1 MKTGKKV
8 CILDW
13 DIHVGDGTYKI
24 FEDYADVLTISTHRH
39 DNGTYW
45 PFGNTGSHTNIGKGE
60 GEGMHL
66 LLGLSGKNG
75 DHEFKAMFD
84 SFIKPI
90 ITEFGPELLIVS
102 SGFDSAMGD
111 PLGVTF
117 EITPEGYSYLT
128 GGCL

>member
-1 MKTGKKV
+1 
-8 CILDW
+8 
-13 DIHVGDGTYKI
+13 
-24 FEDYADVLTISTHRH
+24 
-39 DNGTYW
+39 
-45 PFGNTGSHTNIGKGE
+45 
-60 GEGMHL
+60 MHL

-90 ITEFGPELLIVS
+90 ITEFGPDLLIVS

-128 GGCL
+128 EGCL